1 VSTPEP
7 PRRRVVLLGATGSIG
22 RQACEILARYPEHF
36 ELVGAVVGSDT
47 GGLAEVVERF
57 GVPRS
62 AVVAPRDRSLPLPPG
77 CAVGLEAACEV
88 AALDAD
94 VACVGI
100 AGAAALRPTLAALDH
115 GTDVAIATKEVLV
128 MAGELVRSRAAASG
142 ARLLPVDSEHSAL
155 WQCLRG
161 EDPRSVSRLLLTA
174 SGGPFRERPLATLPE
189 VTVEEALH
197 HPNWSM
203 GPKITVDSATMMNKG
218 LEIIEAHFLFDVA
231 YARIDVVIHPP
242 SIVHSCVEFAD
253 GATMAQVGL
262 PDMRI
267 PIALALADGRRLPG
281 VCAPADL
288 CAHSPLEFHPVDP
301 ARFPAPSLARRA
313 GEMGGGA
320 PCVLNA
326 ANEAAVAAF
335 LQRRCR
341 FTDIVPLVA
350 ETLEAAPLHGSPS
363 LDELVELDAWARR
376 AVEEGVGRA
385 PVPAAGG

>member
-1 VSTPEP
+1 VTIPTPTS
-7 PRRRVVLLGATGSIG
+7 RRRVVLLGATGSIG
-22 RQACEILARYPEHF
+22 RQACEIVSRYPEHF
-36 ELVGAVVGSDT
+36 ELVGAVAGSDSAA
-47 GGLAEVVERF
+47 LAEVVDRF
-57 GVPRS
+57 GIRHS
-62 AVVAPRDRSLPLPPG
+62 AVVAPRDPAAQLPSG
-77 CAVGLEAACEV
+77 CGVGIDAACEV

-94 VACVGI
+94 VVCVGI
-100 AGAAALRPTLAALDH
+100 AGAAALRPTLAALERR
-115 GTDVAIATKEVLV
+115 TDVAIATKEVLV
-128 MAGELVRSRAAASG
+128 MAGELVRERARRSG

-161 EDPRSVSRLLLTA
+161 EDPASVARLLLTA
-174 SGGPFRERPLATLPE
+174 SGGPFRERPLATMPE
-189 VTVEEALH
+189 VTVDEALH

-218 LEIIEAHFLFDVA
+218 LEIIEAHFLFDVP
-231 YARIDVVIHPP
+231 YARIEVVIHPP
-242 SIVHSCVEFAD
+242 SIVHSCVEFVD
-253 GATMAQVGL
+253 GATMAQIGM
-262 PDMRI
+262 PDMRV

-288 CAHSPLEFHPVDP
+288 TATQPLEFHPVDP

-335 LQRRCR
+335 LGGRCR

-350 ETLEAAPLHGSPS
+350 ETLEAASPTDALQ
-363 LDELVELDAWARR
+363 LDDLVELDAWARR
-376 AVEEGVGRA
+376 AVERGVDTA
-385 PVPAAGG
+385 PRVTA

>member
-1 VSTPEP
+1 VSISEP
-7 PRRRVVLLGATGSIG
+7 TRRRVVLLGATGSIG
-22 RQACEILARYPEHF
+22 RQACEIVSRYPQHF
-36 ELVGAVVGSDT
+36 ELVGAVAGSDT
-47 GGLAEVVERF
+47 AALAEVVDRF
-57 GVPRS
+57 AVPRS
-62 AVVAPRDRSLPLPPG
+62 AVVAPRDASVPLPRG
-77 CAVGLEAACEV
+77 CAVGVEAACEV

-94 VACVGI
+94 VVCVGI

-128 MAGELVRSRAAASG
+128 MAGELVRERARATG

-161 EDPRSVSRLLLTA
+161 EDPSTVSRLLLTA

-189 VTVEEALH
+189 VTVAEALR

-218 LEIIEAHFLFDVA
+218 LEIIEAHFLFDIA
-231 YARIDVVIHPP
+231 YARIDVLIHPP
-242 SIVHSCVEFAD
+242 SIVHSCVEFVD
-253 GATMAQVGL
+253 GATMAQIGI
-262 PDMRI
+262 PDMRV

-281 VCAPADL
+281 ICPPADL
-288 CAHSPLEFHPVDP
+288 AAHAPLEFHPVDP
-301 ARFPAPSLARRA
+301 ARFPAPALARRA
-313 GEMGGGA
+313 GEAGGAA

-335 LQRRCR
+335 LAGRCR

-350 ETLEAAPLHGSPS
+350 ETLDAAALPSSPS
-363 LDELVELDAWARR
+363 LDDLVELDAWARR
-376 AVEEGVGRA
+376 TVEQSADTA
-385 PVPAAGG
+385 PTVSA